1 MKKTNVFILIGILLI
16 IIGISLMAASIASA
30 ENIFIMVINISVTDA
45 AVVGAIIVWVRFY
58 RKLHQ

>member
-1 MKKTNVFILIGILLI
+1 MVLGVVAG